1 MSENKFN
8 IIHVKNPHILENEIF
23 VRKHDLHNL
32 TDQNDRIASMIAF
45 PTTILSGGGLGFLF
59 STAIAEDPGI
69 FNTLLLII
77 TGGLTGFLAGMAI
90 GFILYHLLNKIRI
103 PNDLYQAYE
112 KTESTGYSSILEN
125 ELNTL
130 RTVFVSSDN
139 AFSYG
144 YEYIDKN
151 DSSSDALVLKV
162 PAELKPANEL
172 KEQGPAMRNALDIYI
187 EANQPTDE
195 LLLNIVSGLL
205 PTIKHRE
212 DKATQLLTGK
222 FHKDTA
228 SGEAFANQLKQESQR
243 LQSEIDSLESTL
255 EDHLKENQSIIE
267 RIR

>member
-8 IIHVKNPHILENEIF
+8 IIHVKNLHILENEAR

-32 TDQNDRIASMIAF
+32 TDRNDQLAAIIGL
-45 PTTILSGGGLGFLF
+45 PTGILSGGGLGFLL
-59 STAIAEDPGI
+59 SIATIYPGI
-69 FNTLLLII
+69 FNTIFLTLIGSI
-77 TGGLTGFLAGMAI
+77 IGFLAGLII
-90 GFILYHLLNKIRI
+90 GFILYHFLNKIRI
-103 PNDLYQAYE
+103 PNDLYQAYS
-112 KTESTGYSSILEN
+112 KTESTGYSAILEN

-162 PAELKPANEL
+162 PAELKPADEL

-187 EANQPTDE
+187 EANQPTDVM
-195 LLLNIVSGLL
+195 LFSIVSGLM

-212 DKATQLLTGK
+212 DKATQLLTEK
-222 FHKDTA
+222 FHKNTA
-228 SGEAFANQLKQESQR
+228 PGEAFANQLKQESQR
-243 LQSEIDSLESTL
+243 LQSEIESLESTL
-255 EDHLKENQSIIE
+255 NDHLKENQSIIE
-267 RIR
+267 RTR